1 MLVMAMLGAHAVYL
15 RVTVE
20 EKTLCECEMTWRVE
34 ELTVVM
40 VPPAVPMAGRGK
52 AWSRWKGRKERSLAS
67 V

>member
-1 MLVMAMLGAHAVYL
+1 MLVIAILRAHAVDL

-20 EKTLCECEMTWRVE
+20 EKILCECETTWREE
-34 ELTVVM
+34 ELTSVM
-40 VPPAVPMAGRGK
+40 VPPAVPMAGIGK